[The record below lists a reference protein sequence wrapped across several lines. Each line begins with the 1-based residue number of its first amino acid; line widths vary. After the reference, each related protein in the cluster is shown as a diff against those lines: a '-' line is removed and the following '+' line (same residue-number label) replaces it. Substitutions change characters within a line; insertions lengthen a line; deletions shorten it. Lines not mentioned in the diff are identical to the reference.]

1 MDKVSTATRRMNRNE
16 FVLTI
21 EGAAS
26 TAYLVL
32 TQGALFTALAIY
44 FDLSAWWLGVSAAFP
59 LAFQL
64 LQLFAPPL
72 VERSKNRPALL
83 NLFNAL
89 RAVWLIP
96 AIAALVGYR
105 SSALFIASF
114 ALSQAANAFAGN
126 VWLCLCKDLVPEAR
140 RGSFFGKRNF
150 ILGIVSMAAVPAYL
164 RLLELVPEP
173 WNVFIVVS
181 LGMVGTAL
189 AMAATTF
196 LRDGR
201 PAGLGSEPFG
211 LAELPAPRFAEF
223 ARAALAPARDQGFK
237 RLVVAFFFW
246 SASVQFASPFFALH
260 QIRNLAMPYSVIGL
274 AATATAVIS
283 MLSFRAWGKIADR
296 AGHKSVLM
304 VGLGIASA
312 LPGLWFFMAEPIW
325 PHILAV
331 DVVMTGVGWSAV
343 NLTLLT
349 LPMESAEKADSS
361 YFALMYAMGGLGGLA
376 GAILGGAAAELSMG
390 WAATIFGLRIG
401 GLQFLFLANSIMR
414 VGAALLFRR
423 VPTKRYV
430 RPITLVENILSLLA
444 RRMALRP
451 MESDGTS
458 LLDAAPSG
466 DERGPPHEPAP
477 KESGR
482 GA

>member
-1 MDKVSTATRRMNRNE
+1 MNRNE
-16 FVLTI
+16 LVLTA

-26 TAYLVL
+26 TAYLIL
-32 TQGALFTALAIY
+32 TQGALFTALALY
-44 FDLSAWWLGVSAAFP
+44 FNLSAWWLGVSAAFP

-72 VERSKNRPALL
+72 VERSRNRPALL
-83 NLFNAL
+83 NIFNAL

-96 AIAALVGYR
+96 ALAALAGYR
-105 SSALFIASF
+105 SAALFIASF

-126 VWLCLCKDLVPEAR
+126 VWLCLCKDLVPEER
-140 RGSFFGKRNF
+140 RGSFFGRRNF

-164 RLLELVPEP
+164 RLLELVAEP
-173 WNVFIVVS
+173 WNVFLVVA
-181 LGMVGTAL
+181 LGMAGTAL

-196 LRDGR
+196 LRDAR
-201 PAGLGSEPFG
+201 PAGRETPQLGQTM
-211 LAELPAPRFAEF
+211 APAQRLAEF

-237 RLVVAFFFW
+237 RLIVAFFFW
-246 SASVQFASPFFALH
+246 SASVQFAAPFFALH

-304 VGLGIASA
+304 VGLGVASS
-312 LPGLWFFMAEPIW
+312 LPGLWFFMAEPLW
-325 PHILAV
+325 PFILAV

-349 LPMESAEKADSS
+349 LPMESSEKADSS
-361 YFALMYAMGGLGGLA
+361 YFALMYALGGLGGLA

-390 WAATIFGLRIG
+390 WGWSLFGLRIE
-401 GLQFLFLANSIMR
+401 GLQILFLANSLMR

-458 LLDAAPSG
+458 LLAA
-466 DERGPPHEPAP
+466 EPAP
-477 KESGR
+477 RENER
-482 GA
+482 GT

>member
-1 MDKVSTATRRMNRNE
+1 MNRNE
-16 FVLTI
+16 LVLTA

-32 TQGALFTALAIY
+32 TQGALFTALALY
-44 FDLSAWWLGVSAAFP
+44 FNLSAWWLGVSAAFP

-72 VERSKNRPALL
+72 VERSRNRPALL

-96 AIAALVGYR
+96 ALAALAGYR

-126 VWLCLCKDLVPEAR
+126 VWLCLCKDLVPEER
-140 RGSFFGKRNF
+140 RGSFFGRRNF

-164 RLLELVPEP
+164 RLLELVAEP
-173 WNVFIVVS
+173 WNVFVVVA
-181 LGMVGTAL
+181 LGLVGTAL

-196 LRDGR
+196 LRDAR
-201 PAGLGSEPFG
+201 PAGRETPQLGQTTAHARR
-211 LAELPAPRFAEF
+211 LAEF
-223 ARAALAPARDQGFK
+223 ARAALAPARDEGFK
-237 RLVVAFFFW
+237 RLIVAFFFW
-246 SASVQFASPFFALH
+246 SASVQFAAPFFALH

-304 VGLGIASA
+304 VGLGVASS

-325 PHILAV
+325 PYILAV

-343 NLTLLT
+343 NLTLIT
-349 LPMESAEKADSS
+349 LPMESSEKADSS
-361 YFALMYAMGGLGGLA
+361 YFALMYALGGLGGLA
-376 GAILGGAAAELSMG
+376 GSILGGAAAELSMG
-390 WAATIFGLRIG
+390 WGGSLFGLRIE
-401 GLQFLFLANSIMR
+401 GLQFLFLINSLMR

-423 VPTKRYV
+423 VPTERYV

-458 LLDAAPSG
+458 LLAAEP
-466 DERGPPHEPAP
+466 EPRGN
-477 KESGR
+477 GR
-482 GA
+482 SD

>member
-1 MDKVSTATRRMNRNE
+1 MNRNE
-16 FVLTI
+16 LVLTA

-32 TQGALFTALAIY
+32 TQGALFTALALY

-72 VERSKNRPALL
+72 VERSRNRPALL

-89 RAVWLIP
+89 RAVWLVP
-96 AIAALVGYR
+96 ALAALAGYR
-105 SSALFIASF
+105 SAALFIASF

-126 VWLCLCKDLVPEAR
+126 VWLCLCKDLVPEER
-140 RGSFFGKRNF
+140 RGSFFGRRNF

-164 RLLELVPEP
+164 RVLELVSEP
-173 WNVFIVVS
+173 WGVFVVVA

-196 LRDGR
+196 LQDAR
-201 PAGLGSEPFG
+201 PAGRDSPTARSATAPARR
-211 LAELPAPRFAEF
+211 LADF
-223 ARAALAPARDQGFK
+223 ARAALAPARDEGFR

-246 SASVQFASPFFALH
+246 SASVQFAAPFFALH
-260 QIRNLAMPYSVIGL
+260 QIRNLAMPYSLIGL

-304 VGLGIASA
+304 VGLGVASS

-325 PHILAV
+325 PFILAV

-343 NLTLLT
+343 NLTLIT
-349 LPMESAEKADSS
+349 LPMESSEKADSS
-361 YFALMYAMGGLGGLA
+361 YFALMYALGGLGGLA
-376 GAILGGAAAELSMG
+376 GSILGGAAAELSMG
-390 WAATIFGLRIG
+390 WGGRLFGLRIE
-401 GLQFLFLANSIMR
+401 GLQILFLANSIMR

-430 RPITLVENILSLLA
+430 RPITLVENILSILA

-458 LLDAAPSG
+458 LLAA
-466 DERGPPHEPAP
+466 EPAP
-477 KESGR
+477 RENGR

>member
-1 MDKVSTATRRMNRNE
+1 MEHASTATRRMNRNE
-16 FVLTI
+16 LVLTL

-32 TQGALFTALAIY
+32 TQGALFTALALY
-44 FDLSAWWLGVSAAFP
+44 FELSAWWLGVSAAFP

-64 LQLFAPPL
+64 LQLLAPPM
-72 VERSKNRPALL
+72 VERSRNRPALL
-83 NLFNAL
+83 NIFNAL
-89 RAVWLIP
+89 RAVWFIP
-96 AIAALVGYR
+96 AIAALLGYR
-105 SSALFIASF
+105 DAALFIASF

-126 VWLCLCKDLVPEAR
+126 VWLCLCKDLVPEER

-173 WNVFIVVS
+173 WNVFVVVT
-181 LGMVGTAL
+181 LGMAGTAL

-196 LRDGR
+196 LRDSP
-201 PAGLGSEPFG
+201 PAGRGSPSAG
-211 LAELPAPRFAEF
+211 PARRPIPGVLEY
-223 ARAALAPARDQGFK
+223 ARGALAPARDRGFR

-246 SASVQFASPFFALH
+246 SAAVQFASPFFALH

-283 MLSFRAWGKIADR
+283 MLAFRAWGKIADR

-325 PHILAV
+325 PYVLAV
-331 DVVMTGVGWSAV
+331 DIVMTGVGWSAV
-343 NLTLLT
+343 NLTLIT
-349 LPMESAEKADSS
+349 LPMESSEKADSS
-361 YFALMYAMGGLGGLA
+361 YFALMYALGGLGGLA
-376 GAILGGAAAELSMG
+376 GSMLGGAAAELSAG
-390 WAATIFGLRIG
+390 WGARFFGMRVE
-401 GLQFLFLANSIMR
+401 GLQFLFLANSLMR
-414 VGAALLFRR
+414 VGAALLFKR
-423 VPTKRYV
+423 VPTKRYI
-430 RPITLVENILSLLA
+430 RPVTLMENILSLLA

-458 LLDAAPSG
+458 LLGPAAARDGSG
-466 DERGPPHEPAP
+466 SSSEPAP
-477 KESGR
+477 RGSGR

>member
-1 MDKVSTATRRMNRNE
+1 MENVSKATRRMNRNE
-16 FVLTI
+16 LVLTA

-32 TQGALFTALAIY
+32 TQGALFTAIALY

-64 LQLFAPPL
+64 LQLLAPPL
-72 VERSKNRPALL
+72 VERSRNRPALL

-89 RAVWLIP
+89 RAVWLVP
-96 AIAALVGYR
+96 AIAAIAGYR
-105 SSALFIASF
+105 SPALFIASF

-164 RLLELVPEP
+164 RLLELVSAP
-173 WNVFIVVS
+173 WNVFVVVA

-189 AMAATTF
+189 AMVATAF

-201 PAGLGSEPFG
+201 PTGRGGPSVGLT
-211 LAELPAPRFAEF
+211 AAPARRLAEF
-223 ARAALAPARDQGFK
+223 ARTALAPARDEGFL
-237 RLVVAFFFW
+237 RLIVAFFFW

-260 QIRNLAMPYSVIGL
+260 QISNLAMPYSVIGL

-304 VGLGIASA
+304 IGLGVASA

-325 PHILAV
+325 PFILAV

-343 NLTLLT
+343 NLTLIT
-349 LPMESAEKADSS
+349 LPMESSENADSS
-361 YFALMYAMGGLGGLA
+361 YFALMYALGGLGGLA
-376 GAILGGAAAELSMG
+376 GSMLGGAAAELSTG
-390 WAATIFGLRIG
+390 WGASLFGLRIE
-401 GLQFLFLANSIMR
+401 GLQFLFLANSLMR
-414 VGAALLFRR
+414 VVSALLFRR

-458 LLDAAPSG
+458 LLEAAPAPG
-466 DERGPPHEPAP
+466 D
-477 KESGR
+477 SGR